1 MLTQMLFFILSG
13 CPDPT
18 TAADLG
24 NPGPGGGPAGGP
36 GPDEGGPQ
44 GPPPEPGSFNL
55 EADAGI
61 KVSGTLTYS
70 GDEKGSLRIDVLKK
84 EDDLPPQLLHIE
96 NPDALGA
103 FSFQAPPNT
112 GSVTLV
118 AFIDVSSD
126 GPSADDPA
134 GLISV
139 EIGESPVADLEI
151 ALSDEPDLGDL
162 TPGDAPPPPGS
173 ASEAGPPPTP
183 PEGETASAEEVE
195 EAPAETPPDPNTET
209 EATEPVAEPE
219 AAASE

>member
-1 MLTQMLFFILSG
+1 MLFFILSG

-24 NPGPGGGPAGGP
+24 NPGPGGGPAGGSAP
-36 GPDEGGPQ
+36 SEGGPQ
-44 GPPPEPGSFNL
+44 GPPPEPGSFSL
-55 EADAGI
+55 DDDAGI
-61 KVSGTLTYS
+61 RVSGILAYS
-70 GDEKGSLRIDVLKK
+70 GSEKGSLRIDVLKK

-112 GSVTLV
+112 GAVTLV

-134 GLISV
+134 GLLSI
-139 EIGESPVADLEI
+139 EIGESPVADIEI
-151 ALSDEPDLGDL
+151 QLSDDPDLGEL

-183 PEGETASAEEVE
+183 PDGEPSTDGEVE
-195 EAPAETPPDPNTET
+195 EAPANTTPDQNTET
-209 EATEPVAEPE
+209 EPAEPSAEPE